1 MIPSFS
7 FDNMNFSLA
16 EGKYIG
22 TLNFSHAKAQKGS
35 SGDYNRLEGSVKV
48 NNQEKVHPIDII
60 FVSSRSGAG
69 IMIVGTNSIDKKRLR
84 LNITPKI
91 GIGIKLKIDG
101 YYDSHP
107 ISVTTDVGIDAI
119 SKVLETLISFVV

>member
-22 TLNFSHAKAQKGS
+22 TLNFSHSKGHKG

-48 NNQEKVHPIDII
+48 NNQEEVHHFDII

-69 IMIVGTNSIDKKRLR
+69 IMIVGSNNIDKKRLR

-91 GIGIKLKIDG
+91 GIGMKFKIDG

-107 ISVTTDVGIDAI
+107 ISVITDIGIDAI
-119 SKVLETLISFVV
+119 GKVLETLISFVI